1 MKMYKKSDLNL
12 VNGMLVTESGDI
24 VMPDHRIVD
33 QANNLETIIQQTL
46 YLEDQPQ
53 ATPMP
58 SLKGFERES
67 INDHEQEFTASTP
80 MLDVKVAEAMGIMD
94 EIDDISIVNK
104 ANQMMVDFGQLV
116 DFVSNDYVIDCGG
129 DTALQFDT
137 PRMGDVLKL
146 TKEDITIFI
155 AHICGLCDEDPC
167 DGCPADDSLELG
179 SAAVAI
185 PATKE
190 NIDKIMEFM
199 KSFEDDDDSDEEKD
213 SEE

>member
-1 MKMYKKSDLNL
+1 MKMYKKSDLSL
-12 VNGMLVTESGDI
+12 VNGLLVTESGDI
-24 VMPDHRIVD
+24 VMPDRRIVD
-33 QANNLETIIQQTL
+33 QANQLETIIQQTL

-58 SLKGFERES
+58 SLDGFKRES
-67 INDHEQEFTASTP
+67 VNDHEQEFTASTP
-80 MLDVKVAEAMGIMD
+80 LLDAKAAEAMGIMD

-104 ANQMMVDFGQLV
+104 ANQMMLEFGQLV

-129 DTALQFDT
+129 DMALQFDT

-146 TKEDITIFI
+146 TKEDVTVFV
-155 AHICGLCDEDPC
+155 AHVCGLCDEGMC
-167 DGCPADDSLELG
+167 DGCPADEGLVDHGPIGVS
-179 SAAVAI
+179 I

-190 NIDKIMEFM
+190 NLDKVIEFM
-199 KSFEDDDDSDEEKD
+199 KSFEDEKD